1 MYSVVITDQNLL
13 LAIAQKQQD
22 ALHTLYSR
30 YYQRIY
36 HYLWIALEKDSGW
49 AEDIVQETFLCVW
62 YAAPNYRGDASVA
75 TWLFCIAHH
84 QAYQA
89 RRKHYG
95 LSFLLD
101 KTHHDQELALVAAR
115 SSLEDEV
122 VRRVDMREA
131 IQRLSPKYRMVLE
144 LLFIQGFS
152 LAETARILQI
162 PVGTVKSRLNYARR
176 TLTTM
181 MQPEEVVAVHGK

>member
-1 MYSVVITDQNLL
+1 MYSVVTTDQNLL
-13 LAIAQKQQD
+13 MAIAQKQQG

-36 HYLWIALEKDSGW
+36 HYLWTALEKDSGW

-62 YAAPNYRGDASVA
+62 YAAPNYRGEASVA

-89 RRKHYG
+89 RRRQYG
-95 LSFLLD
+95 SSFLRD
-101 KTHHDQELALVAAR
+101 TTRHDLELSQVAAR

-122 VRRVDMREA
+122 ARRVDMGEA

-162 PVGTVKSRLNYARR
+162 PVGTVKSRLSYARR
-176 TLTTM
+176 TLSTM
-181 MQPEEVVAVHGK
+181 MRQEEVAVHGK